1 MTASD
6 SSDGEILKGL
16 NLPFKITIFMLL
28 LAVILG
34 VATFTRFYRLGQ
46 PDQCYFDEVYF
57 PTTGALILH
66 GDDASRNF
74 IGSENT
80 HPPLSKLF
88 MAAGQGIFG
97 TTGTTEYNECWPDA
111 EDESKRTDSDWLYK
125 PFGWR
130 FFGALFGVG
139 GVLFAYLIARRLFHS
154 EIAGLAAA
162 FILTFEGLALVQS
175 RIATPD
181 TFVLFFML
189 GTVYFL
195 ISHRFLLS
203 GVFLGAA
210 FASKWN
216 VGFIFGPIVLYF
228 AWRLWQGIR
237 ETERHDRL
245 RGPETVML
253 AGFGIMALGAALL
266 LLFGRDDFVLAVFD
280 SMKGIVDLDFSEG
293 AFEDLLPAGPVLA
306 AGVALL
312 FAGVFAVALDPERRA
327 SPRGRVY
334 LEIATVFPVFFII
347 VPLYTYALT
356 YIPWLLDGGSVVEA
370 IDQNRSA
377 YSFHSS
383 LTTGHGWQSSF
394 WEWPI
399 MGRPI
404 FVYAGEGDA
413 KIYSMGNPFVF
424 WLGLPALG
432 FVLMQGL
439 RSVRARLNNETGW
452 VHVSGNIGPGQA
464 ALLFVVVGFLG
475 MWLPWAL
482 NPRTLFL
489 YHYLPAVGFMVL
501 AMAYCVHWLW
511 HNKVNWEVAAGFC
524 AASAGAI
531 LHRLAFT
538 DSPAWLDRSF
548 PLTGISVWAG
558 LIALGIAG
566 IGVGIARQLQGMES
580 PSLSQSLHG
589 GRLLALSALLLIAG
603 TFIYFY
609 PHMTAIDVPRGVSDS
624 YFWFN
629 SWR

>member
-1 MTASD
+1 VTASD
-6 SSDGEILKGL
+6 NSDGEILKSL

-34 VATFTRFYRLGQ
+34 VATFTRFYRLGE

-66 GDDASRNF
+66 GDDAARNF
-74 IGSENT
+74 FGSENT

-97 TTGTTEYNECWPDA
+97 TTGNTEANECWGDA
-111 EDESKRTDSDWLYK
+111 EDESKRTDADWLYK

-130 FFGALFGVG
+130 IFGALFGVG
-139 GVLFAYLIARRLFHS
+139 SVLFVYLIAKRLFHS

-237 ETERHDRL
+237 ETERQDRL
-245 RGPETVML
+245 RGPETTML
-253 AGFGIMALGAALL
+253 AGLGIFALGGALL
-266 LLFGRDDFVLAVFD
+266 LAFGRDEFVLAVFD
-280 SMKGIVDLDFSEG
+280 AMKAVVLLDFSDG

-306 AGVALL
+306 AGVAVLL
-312 FAGVFAVALDPERRA
+312 AGVLAIALDPARR
-327 SPRGRVY
+327 STPRGKVY
-334 LEIATVFPVFFII
+334 LEVAAVFPVFFIM

-356 YIPWLLDGGSVVEA
+356 YVPWLLDGGSVVEA

-377 YSFHSS
+377 YDFHSS
-383 LTTGHGWQSSF
+383 LTAEHGWSSSF

-404 FVYAGEGDA
+404 FIFAGENEA

-424 WLGLPALG
+424 WLGLPALA

-439 RSVRARLNNETGW
+439 RSVRARLNDETGW
-452 VHVSGNIGPGQA
+452 IQVSGGIGPGQA

-511 HNKVNWEVAAGFC
+511 HNNVNWELTVGGVAT
-524 AASAGAI
+524 AAAVI
-531 LHRLAFT
+531 LNRLG
-538 DSPAWLDRSF
+538 S
-548 PLTGISVWAG
+548 TGTVPDVVEFG
-558 LIALGIAG
+558 VL
-566 IGVGIARQLQGMES
+566 GVGVFGITAMVVGVVKLVQGVES
-580 PSLSQSLHG
+580 PSPWPNMHWGQVF
-589 GRLLALSALLLIAG
+589 ALLSLTLIAG

>member
-1 MTASD
+1 MTGAD
-6 SSDGEILKGL
+6 SSNGEILKGL
-16 NLPFKITIFMLL
+16 NLPFKITIFTLL
-28 LAVILG
+28 LVVILG
-34 VATFTRFYRLGQ
+34 AATFTRFYRLDK
-46 PDQCYFDEVYF
+46 PERCYFDEVYF
-57 PTTGALILH
+57 PTTGAEILR
-66 GDDASRNF
+66 GDDSARNF
-74 IGSENT
+74 FTSENT

-88 MAAGQGIFG
+88 MAAGQGLFG
-97 TTGTTEYNECWPDA
+97 QAEAGTDNGCWNEDRDEDKRNNPDWIY
-111 EDESKRTDSDWLYK
+111 S
-125 PFGWR
+125 PIGWR

-139 GVLFAYLIARRLFHS
+139 AVLFAYLIAKRLFHS

-181 TFVLFFML
+181 TYVLFFML

-210 FASKWN
+210 LASKWN

-228 AWRLWQGIR
+228 AWRLLQGMR
-237 ETERHDRL
+237 ETERDDRL
-245 RGPETVML
+245 RGPETIMM
-253 AGFGIMALGAALL
+253 AGLGVLALGGALV
-266 LLFGRDDFVLAVFD
+266 FVAGRDDFVLAVFD
-280 SMKGIVDLDFSEG
+280 VIKGIAQMDFSEG
-293 AFEDLLPAGPVLA
+293 AFGDLLPAGPVLA

-312 FAGVFAVALDPERRA
+312 FAGVFAVALDPERRS
-327 SPRGRVY
+327 SPRGKVY

-377 YSFHSS
+377 YDFHSS
-383 LTTGHGWQSSF
+383 LDSPHPYSSPSDI
-394 WEWPI
+394 WPI

-404 FVYAGEGDA
+404 FLFVEGDA

-424 WLGLPALG
+424 WLGLPALA
-432 FVLMQGL
+432 FTLFQGL
-439 RSVRARLNNETGW
+439 RHVRGRLSDETGMLL
-452 VHVSGNIGPGQA
+452 VTGRIVPGQA
-464 ALLFVVVGFLG
+464 ALLFVVIGYLG

-482 NPRTLFL
+482 NPRILFL

-511 HNKVNWEVAAGFC
+511 HNNVNWELTLGGVAT
-524 AASAGAI
+524 AAAVI
-531 LHRLAFT
+531 INRLG
-538 DSPAWLDRSF
+538 S
-548 PLTGISVWAG
+548 TGTVPDVLEWG
-558 LIALGIAG
+558 VL
-566 IGVGIARQLQGMES
+566 GVGVFGITAMVVGIVKLVQGVQS
-580 PSLSQSLHG
+580 PSPWPNMHW
-589 GRLLALSALLLIAG
+589 GRVFALSALGLIAG

-609 PHMTAIDVPRGVSDS
+609 PHMTAIDVSSGLDQS
-624 YFWFN
+624 YYWFD